1 MRKFAAIITILA
13 VMALSAC
20 GEDSKSGESSQSTNQ
35 SSFSSDENSSTVDS
49 SSTSVDSSSTSV
61 DSGSQSVD
69 VSSQPTGGNPTYSE
83 PPRQDDY
90 TSSVS
95 DFTVEFDDGEAEIV
109 RYNGA
114 GGNVQIPAE
123 INGARV
129 TEIESRAFENCS
141 GLTSVTIPGSV
152 ESIGEDAFANCVN
165 LSSVKIES
173 GVREIDEYAFSDC
186 IALTRLD
193 IPDSVMEIERFAF
206 SGCTALTVSY
216 RGRTYSG
223 DDIIHIYND

>member
-1 MRKFAAIITILA
+1 MRKFLSIITILA

-20 GEDSKSGESSQSTNQ
+20 GEDSGSGQNSQSTHQ

-49 SSTSVDSSSTSV
+49 SSTPAH
-61 DSGSQSVD
+61 SGSQSIN
-69 VSSQPTGGNPTYSE
+69 VSSQPVGGNSTYSE
-83 PPRQDDY
+83 PPRRDDY
-90 TSSVS
+90 TSTVL

-123 INGARV
+123 ISGARV
-129 TEIESRAFENCS
+129 TEIDSRAFENCS
-141 GLTSVTIPGSV
+141 ALTSVTIPGSV

-165 LSSVKIES
+165 LSSVTIEN
-173 GVREIDEYAFSDC
+173 GVREIDEYAFSGC
-186 IALTRLD
+186 TALTRLD

-216 RGRTYSG
+216 HGRTYSG